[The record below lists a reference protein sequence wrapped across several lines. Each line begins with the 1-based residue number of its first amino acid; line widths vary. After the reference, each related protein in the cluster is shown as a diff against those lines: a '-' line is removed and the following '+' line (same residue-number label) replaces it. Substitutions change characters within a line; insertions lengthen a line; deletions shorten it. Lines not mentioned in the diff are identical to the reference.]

1 MIKNAVISTREELM
15 MANTSL
21 YAEFLNNYDVDNSI
35 RPFIKGNGGGISS
48 PTLEVKITERPT
60 CTPVNPTV
68 KPITPTSTPT
78 VRPFRP
84 IEPFP
89 ELVIGYIIKDKP
101 TLDWDVFKTY
111 DIPDSNQYV
120 EYDSYTYTFKKFDKL
135 ENATT
140 YWTEFLQ
147 DKTILDNSIKRLEQK
162 KSNKIW
168 DFYSYNIDN
177 SYISKLY
184 DEMYMSFTNVRRYNE
199 ISQNII
205 KSFDQYTEK
214 TDLIAFEFEGLS
226 EFETNIIETGGSTD
240 VTKGKLSIHVKHK
253 KLKNIDYYVTATNG
267 THVDYDG
274 TIYFVNNNVSYVT
287 AYLSADPSVYK
298 TVALKPSQLVKIPG
312 EQDLTKTKEISAC
325 LKSYNAHRM
334 LRPLSLYT
342 TSLLFDETYNESLIL
357 HHSDWNLMDEFGHYD
372 DYQCRIEFNTGGN
385 YEVCT
390 KAEPIVRTAQFNSL
404 HISVANRMYIHGSV
418 DVIDDTHIRLYL
430 TALDVTAQ
438 LFNSSEA
445 SYRITIFK
453 YKRDNN
459 NKIISDTEEELITFD
474 AKLSCKR
481 LYPTGALRPKI
492 RLMDPLNF
500 ESSLSAD
507 NDKNKN
513 NNFSQ
518 TFKASQNTIITVTS
532 KDTLSKL
539 VSLSIEPANGN
550 ATALVPKVKRDG
562 DAFKIYCVGKGSYKI
577 NYSLYHESDNYIDD
591 TDNYSIIVSD
601 YPYIVNKDFDS
612 LKDDT
617 VLGVNT
623 YAEQIKEDSSIK
635 KMGVTCS
642 LNVFEN
648 ENIIPASIIG
658 QFNTF
663 NEDSRTNTSSFAT
676 ESEIDYIYT
685 DYDYSQ
691 LNDGKLMFTVWYRCT
706 KEYSNVSPLR
716 IYFVNIDNSIIYF
729 DYNPKIAQSFKVS
742 RAFMFFGL
750 IDDFT
755 DYGKDLTQELYAI
768 SKQNKISGFIKVSLG
783 LSDKPWTSSLVK
795 EVVRPIY
802 DPFITNLQNKY
813 IAKFTATQVSYINR
827 LRKTTQNLSLQNE
840 KITNYLASQNLT
852 STYTSHVL
860 FNNKLS
866 YIEKID
872 AQKQISNAY
881 IFNTAALGLSVIE
894 EDNDVLSPWN
904 VSPQITI
911 DNPTVYYNLNEY
923 YGKVRKGC
931 MYKTTE
937 KNYDLDI
944 SKNPKFDT
952 DLDSVGITITISKTD
967 QIKVEFTFEQIYAM
981 INGKKENIY
990 CIDKNS
996 LKIAGTIDG
1005 KRVELKYV
1013 NGCSWNKTTGKVT
1026 ISEDKSFNLVF
1037 GILNSRKRINLT
1049 FVVDEYYQV
1058 LDDIVI
1064 EDYDV
1069 YCGDGSPLNN
1079 LGGLAFKDSSYLL
1092 DIKNDPA
1099 NNDKNIK
1106 NIKNTIK
1113 ADKYAYAHV
1122 WVNSSYL
1129 SGVERIVSNLIVGS
1143 AKVQSSNTSSSEEGI
1158 SAQEDKPS
1166 IAYFGTLSLR
1176 DNNLIFEK
1184 NYVLENPSVA
1194 KIIQPMRLPFRY
1206 VSDENIKWLVSGAR
1220 QLNIL
1225 EDHDYDICLNLS
1237 SANGGFDNFKT
1248 SAYSIRILCK
1258 NRLILIASDVNK
1270 YSSFTFNYKKNYD
1283 KYGFITALCIFD
1295 ANDNL
1300 VQTYMLNT
1308 SFFPYTKA
1316 TIVLERIHQTPIYY
1330 YNDALSEYKENG
1342 DYDNLLPSFT
1352 FYKDKVDQK
1361 FTCSQIS
1368 SYCNSYV
1375 GLISIMPLR
1384 YKDNFRTLMDNMSI
1398 SVLNNKVCAIQQL
1411 ENLAISNVII
1421 TGSKPDNLNKT
1432 KSVSI
1437 SNVLKIDGIKTEGKA
1452 VTKHI
1457 PDTIQYI
1464 GYLMYYYNMLYLRD
1478 LGWVM
1483 NDDCDSEDMIYYMIM
1498 LDKLKH
1504 QSVTFSKFRE
1514 KLFVDG
1520 KAKYGNQI
1528 DIYDTDLASKLDW
1541 KTTIGYVEY
1550 FNKFKSNI
1558 LKYWEDRIDAYN
1570 ILEEVLGAYDSRLT
1584 VVEQI
1589 DKYLDILGDDGTKRK
1604 KIYFILTTENGED
1617 KWAVSQINNR
1627 IYQQDALYYIWSNVY
1642 QIMFDGV
1649 FDFDLINDAIIRDI
1663 YNYGLFPEIEI
1674 PEMDNDGFFVP
1685 YKVNRNGKIEKST
1698 NGWDGSGDE
1707 KYKYILDENNFII
1720 GIDADIDLPEN
1731 EQKAR
1736 YWEFSQISD
1745 FNGWGSYEIVGAD
1758 KDGWGKLMKD
1768 GKEYI
1773 LTIKGKIVERKKRTN
1788 STDVYHSKFGFLR
1801 NGKQYIRYR
1810 RRLDNKAPQSVHA
1823 TYFGDCKEYWLDEN
1837 KSNIIKTNKR
1847 SLITGIRLQ
1856 RFLCELFISELN
1868 KTTYMV
1874 DVIQKFFEINN
1885 ALGRLKTDWREILN
1899 KKLKKDNNTEENKID
1914 VFTQEIKYPLV
1925 DFNLKEFSFEHKC
1938 IYPEDRTLQGVL
1950 SYTFNYYC
1958 WDDHKIKEEDGAE
1971 YMNIDIPEY
1980 SLQRQIVHE
1989 SQIYDDYFSL
1999 SITIPQNIGIYRKG
2013 IGKFNFT
2020 TTYIVFDGNESELTY
2035 ISTYSI
2041 SDSTYHSNI
2050 KGVLV
2055 KPAISTGIE
2064 PFIIYPWNINK
2075 NNSTIIDSDDNN
2087 DNISYTN
2094 LYEPVCWS
2102 STIADLSGL
2111 PNYSDYDRLSRYVD
2125 VDTSGLRN
2133 TEVIMAKIKSGELKD
2148 APAAELCY
2156 NYDGG
2161 EFVKV
2166 KTSNNDKSYIIE
2178 NKLQKNR
2185 LISYTY
2191 TITYSYGINYSNS
2204 FSYYNM
2210 WAYNSISSPK
2220 LKPVTYV
2227 SDAELS
2233 KYPLCEYSVSETT
2246 PIYNNQTEK
2255 RVIGSEIVATYTYK
2269 YIAPNITYQITAS
2282 YIKNN
2287 YQTVISYYNKY
2298 HLKYKEETQLGPDNT
2313 SFPIPKSTK
2322 VSQASE
2328 ETHEI
2333 AAFSMRAPAESFQDN
2348 RTTLY
2353 MTVNRLDE
2361 LMMYDDGISNVGRG
2375 GGGRINASTTKIY
2388 ATLKPTLDPTI
2399 TIELTIPPIITR
2411 PVPTIKPTLL
2421 PKPTIVISVEPTIR
2435 PIITSSPIDIPT
2447 IVPSEELKK
2456 SVFSEETINDIITN
2470 ASIKRVYRIYQ
2481 NGNAYS
2487 PSYLYKS
2494 DDLIKYSSDEQKN
2507 ARRKFFTDAILSKF
2521 IGIEN
2526 GNVGDEIITSY
2537 INSYIMKYGF
2547 KDLVLG
2553 VTYYNSNG
2561 FVEYE
2566 IKNDYEIIDEAKDK
2580 RDYLRDTFGFYLGSV
2595 SQWQIVQDNVKRI
2608 NTELYKINKEL
2619 KKLSY
2624 TYTKT
2629 YNLYPEVD
2637 YFYEGKYADNK
2648 YCNRLFWTSSE
2659 IDKDEAWPM
2668 FFDQY
2673 YCGLNNKL
2681 TSAYVRPFMT
2691 YKEPTTQ
2698 TQSEEPQLSRVTS
2711 VETK

>member
-1 MIKNAVISTREELM
+1 MIKNVVISTREELM

-21 YAEFLNNYDVDNSI
+21 YTEFLNNYDVDNSI
-35 RPFIKGNGGGISS
+35 RVFTGGGGGGNIANTIA
-48 PTLEVKITERPT
+48 PTYIPRPT
-60 CTPVNPTV
+60 CTPILPTV

-78 VRPFRP
+78 IRPFRP

-120 EYDSYTYTFKKFDKL
+120 EYDSYTCTFKKFDKL
-135 ENATT
+135 ENATA

-147 DKTILDNSIKRLEQK
+147 DKTVLDNSIKRLEQK

-184 DEMYMSFTNVRRYNE
+184 DEMYMSFTNVRRFNE

-214 TDLIAFEFEGLS
+214 TDLVAFEFEGLS

-240 VTKGKLSIHVKHK
+240 VTKGKLNIHVKHK
-253 KLKNIDYYVTATNG
+253 RLKNIDYYVTATNG
-267 THVDYDG
+267 AHVDYDG

-298 TVALKPSQLVKIPG
+298 TVAVKPSQLVKIPG
-312 EQDLTKTKEISAC
+312 EQDLTKTNEISAC
-325 LKSYNAHRM
+325 LKSYTAHRM

-342 TSLLFDETYNESLIL
+342 TSLMFDETYNESVTL
-357 HHSDWNLMDEFGHYD
+357 HHANWNLMDKFGHYD
-372 DYQCRIEFNTGGN
+372 DYQCRIEFNTGGS
-385 YEVCT
+385 YEICT

-418 DVIDDTHIRLYL
+418 DVIDDTHMRLYL

-438 LFNSSEA
+438 LFDSSKA
-445 SYRITIFK
+445 LYKITIFK

-459 NKIISDTEEELITFD
+459 NKIIPDAEEELITFD

-492 RLMDPLNF
+492 RLMDPLSF
-500 ESSLSAD
+500 ESSNSAD
-507 NDKNKN
+507 NEKNKN

-518 TFKASQNTIITVTS
+518 TFKASQNTIITVSS
-532 KDTLSKL
+532 KDSLSKL
-539 VSLSIEPANGN
+539 VAISVEPANGN

-562 DAFKIYCVGKGSYKI
+562 DTFKIFCFGKGSYKI
-577 NYSLYHESDNYIDD
+577 NYSLYHESDNYVDD
-591 TDNYSIIVSD
+591 TDNYSIIISD

-612 LKDDT
+612 LNNVGINVFSIPD
-617 VLGVNT
+617 
-623 YAEQIKEDSSIK
+623 ESDSSIK
-635 KMGVTCS
+635 KIGIHCS
-642 LNVFEN
+642 LNIS

-691 LNDGKLMFTVWYRCT
+691 IESTEETTGKHLLFDVWYRCDSD
-706 KEYSNVSPLR
+706 YANVSPLR

-729 DYNPKIAQSFKVS
+729 DYSPEISKSFKVS

-768 SKQNKISGFIKVSLG
+768 SKQNKISGFIKISLG

-813 IAKFTATQVSYINR
+813 IAKFTASQVSYINQI
-827 LRKTTQNLSLQNE
+827 RKTVLNTSLQNE
-840 KITNYLASQNLT
+840 KITNYLSSQNLT
-852 STYTSHVL
+852 STYTSYVL
-860 FNNKLS
+860 SNNKLS

-881 IFNTAALGLSVIE
+881 IFNTAALGLSIIE

-911 DNPTVYYNLNEY
+911 DNPTVYYDLNEY

-1069 YCGDGSPLNN
+1069 YCGNGSPLNE
-1079 LGGLAFKDSSYLL
+1079 LVGLAFKDSSDLL
-1092 DIKNDPA
+1092 KLEQNSYGAVKTAIA
-1099 NNDKNIK
+1099 
-1106 NIKNTIK
+1106 T
-1113 ADKYAYAHV
+1113 DKYAYAHV
-1122 WVNSSYL
+1122 WVDPTKL

-1143 AKVQSSNTSSSEEGI
+1143 AKVQAPN
-1158 SAQEDKPS
+1158 

-1176 DNNLIFEK
+1176 DDSLIFEK
-1184 NYVLENPSVA
+1184 NYVLENPTVA
-1194 KIIQPMRLPFRY
+1194 KIIQPLRLSFRY
-1206 VSDENIKWLVSGAR
+1206 VSDDNIKWLISGAR

-1225 EDHDYDICLNLS
+1225 EDHDYDICLNLN
-1237 SANGGFDNFKT
+1237 SANGGFDKFKT
-1248 SAYSIRILCK
+1248 SSYNIRILCK
-1258 NRLILIASDVNK
+1258 NKLILIASDVNK

-1300 VQTYMLNT
+1300 VKTYMLNT

-1361 FTCSQIS
+1361 FACSEIS
-1368 SYCNSYV
+1368 SYCNAYV
-1375 GLISIMPLR
+1375 GLISILPLK
-1384 YKDNFRTLMDNMSI
+1384 YKNDLSTLMDNMSI

-1411 ENLAISNVII
+1411 EDEDKTLDTSNIIIS
-1421 TGSKPDNLNKT
+1421 GRKPIDNSTIAKVN
-1432 KSVSI
+1432 I
-1437 SNVLKIDGIKTEGKA
+1437 SNVLKIDGIQTKGEGL
-1452 VTKHI
+1452 TKHI

-1478 LGWVM
+1478 LGWIM

-1504 QSVTFSKFRE
+1504 QSATFSDFRTN
-1514 KLFVDG
+1514 LFDNG

-1528 DIYDTDLASKLDW
+1528 DIYDSDLASKLDW

-1674 PEMDNDGFFVP
+1674 PEMTSDGFFVP
-1685 YKVNRNGKIEKST
+1685 YKINRNGKVEKST
-1698 NGWDGSGDE
+1698 DGWDGSGDE

-1731 EQKAR
+1731 EQKVR
-1736 YWEFSQISD
+1736 YWEFSQLSD

-1758 KDGWGKLMKD
+1758 KDGWGTLMKN
-1768 GKEYI
+1768 GKEYV
-1773 LTIKGKIVERKKRTN
+1773 LTIKGKIVERKKRIN
-1788 STDVYHSKFGFLR
+1788 STDVYHNKFGFLR
-1801 NGKQYIRYR
+1801 NGKQYVRYR

-1837 KSNIIKTNKR
+1837 KSNIIKTNRR

-1899 KKLKKDNNTEENKID
+1899 VEKGID
-1914 VFTQEIKYPLV
+1914 DKFKQEIKYPLV

-1958 WDDHKIKEEDGAE
+1958 WEDHEIKEEAGAE

-1999 SITIPQNIGIYRKG
+1999 SITIPQNTGIYRKG
-2013 IGKFNFT
+2013 IGKFGFNN
-2020 TTYIVFDGNESELTY
+2020 TYVYFDTVESKLTD
-2035 ISTYSI
+2035 ISTCSI
-2041 SDSTYHSNI
+2041 PDSTYHSNI

-2055 KPAISTGIE
+2055 KPDKSTGIE

-2075 NNSTIIDSDDNN
+2075 NTSTIIDSDDNN
-2087 DNISYTN
+2087 DDVSYNN

-2111 PNYSDYDRLSRYVD
+2111 PNFSDYDRLSRYVD

-2161 EFVKV
+2161 EFFKIET
-2166 KTSNNDKSYIIE
+2166 KRNDKGEIE
-2178 NKLQKNR
+2178 ITNKHDFKNR
-2185 LISYTY
+2185 LITYTY

-2210 WAYNSISSPK
+2210 WAYNNISSPII
-2220 LKPVTYV
+2220 TSDDYV
-2227 SDAELS
+2227 LDLEIS
-2233 KYPLCEYSVSETT
+2233 KYPLCEYSVSNPD
-2246 PIYNNQTEK
+2246 PIYEDNDINK
-2255 RVIGSEIVATYTYK
+2255 RILGAKITATYTYK
-2269 YIAPNITYQITAS
+2269 YIAPNITYKVTAYYS
-2282 YIKNN
+2282 TSS
-2287 YQTVISYYNKY
+2287 YQTVISHYNKY
-2298 HLKYKEETQLGPDNT
+2298 HLKYKEEIELTPGAV
-2313 SFPIPKSTK
+2313 FPVPISNE

-2328 ETHEI
+2328 ETTEMTT
-2333 AAFSMRAPAESFQDN
+2333 FSMRAQEESFQDN
-2348 RTTLY
+2348 TVLY

-2361 LMMYDDGISNVGRG
+2361 LMMYNDGISNVGGGG

-2388 ATLKPTLDPTI
+2388 ATLEPTLEQII

-2421 PKPTIVISVEPTIR
+2421 PKPTINVSIEPTIS
-2435 PIITSSPIDIPT
+2435 PIITISPTYVTLEEVSIFSDKT
-2447 IVPSEELKK
+2447 ITE
-2456 SVFSEETINDIITN
+2456 IIRN
-2470 ASIKRVYRIYQ
+2470 ASIKQVYNQSTKDELYNSREIIK
-2481 NGNAYS
+2481 NNT
-2487 PSYLYKS
+2487 SYRY
-2494 DDLIKYSSDEQKN
+2494 
-2507 ARRKFFTDAILSKF
+2507 FFTDDRLNKVVGMQNANI
-2521 IGIEN
+2521 
-2526 GNVGDEIITSY
+2526 GDEIITSY

-2547 KDLVLG
+2547 KELVLE
-2553 VTYYNSNG
+2553 VTYYNKDG

-2566 IKNDYEIIDEAKDK
+2566 IENDYEIVDEAKEK
-2580 RDYLRDTFGFYLGSV
+2580 RDKLRETFGFYLGSV

-2608 NTELYKINKEL
+2608 NTELYKINEEL
-2619 KKLSY
+2619 KKVTY
-2624 TYTKT
+2624 TYNNHT
-2629 YNLYPEVD
+2629 YNVYPEVD

-2691 YKEPTTQ
+2691 YKEPTAQ
-2698 TQSEEPQLSRVTS
+2698 AQSEEPQLSEVTS

>member
-21 YAEFLNNYDVDNSI
+21 YTEFLNNYDVDNSI
-35 RPFIKGNGGGISS
+35 RVFTGGGGGGNIANTIA
-48 PTLEVKITERPT
+48 PTYIPRPT
-60 CTPVNPTV
+60 CTPILPTV

-78 VRPFRP
+78 IRPFRP

-120 EYDSYTYTFKKFDKL
+120 EYDSYTCTFKKFDKL
-135 ENATT
+135 ENATA

-147 DKTILDNSIKRLEQK
+147 DKTVLDNSIKRLEQK

-184 DEMYMSFTNVRRYNE
+184 DEMYMSFTNVRRFNE

-214 TDLIAFEFEGLS
+214 TDLVAFEFEGLS

-240 VTKGKLSIHVKHK
+240 VTKGKLNIHVKHK
-253 KLKNIDYYVTATNG
+253 RLKNIDYYVTATNG
-267 THVDYDG
+267 AHVDYDG

-298 TVALKPSQLVKIPG
+298 TVAVKPSQLVKIPG
-312 EQDLTKTKEISAC
+312 EQDLTKTNEISAC
-325 LKSYNAHRM
+325 LKSYTAHRM

-342 TSLLFDETYNESLIL
+342 TSLMFDETYNESVIL
-357 HHSDWNLMDEFGHYD
+357 HHANWKLMDEFGHY
-372 DYQCRIEFNTGGN
+372 DYQCRIEFNTGGS
-385 YEVCT
+385 YEICT

-418 DVIDDTHIRLYL
+418 DVIDDTHMRLYL

-438 LFNSSEA
+438 LFDSSKA
-445 SYRITIFK
+445 LYKITIFK

-459 NKIISDTEEELITFD
+459 NKIIPDAEEELITFD

-481 LYPTGALRPKI
+481 LYPTGSLRPKI
-492 RLMDPLNF
+492 RLMDPLSF
-500 ESSLSAD
+500 ESSNSAD
-507 NDKNKN
+507 NEKNKN

-518 TFKASQNTIITVTS
+518 TFKASQNTIITVSS
-532 KDTLSKL
+532 KDSLSKL
-539 VSLSIEPANGN
+539 VAISVEPANGN

-562 DAFKIYCVGKGSYKI
+562 DTFKIYCFGKGSYKI
-577 NYSLYHESDNYIDD
+577 NYSLYHESDNYVDD
-591 TDNYSIIVSD
+591 TDNYSIIISD

-612 LKDDT
+612 LNN
-617 VLGVNT
+617 VGI
-623 YAEQIKEDSSIK
+623 YAFSTPDESDSSIK
-635 KMGVTCS
+635 KIGIHCS
-642 LNVFEN
+642 LNIS

-691 LNDGKLMFTVWYRCT
+691 IESTEETTGKHLLFDVWYRCDSD
-706 KEYSNVSPLR
+706 YANVSPLR

-729 DYNPKIAQSFKVS
+729 DYSPEISKSFKVS

-768 SKQNKISGFIKVSLG
+768 SKQNKISGFIKISLG
-783 LSDKPWTSSLVK
+783 LSDKSWTSSLVK

-813 IAKFTATQVSYINR
+813 IAKFTASQVSYINQI
-827 LRKTTQNLSLQNE
+827 RKTVLNTSLQNE
-840 KITNYLASQNLT
+840 KITNYLSSQNLT
-852 STYTSHVL
+852 STYTSYVL
-860 FNNKLS
+860 SNNKLS

-881 IFNTAALGLSVIE
+881 IFNTAALGLSIIE

-911 DNPTVYYNLNEY
+911 DNPTVYYDLNEY

-1069 YCGDGSPLNN
+1069 YCGNGSSIYKSPL
-1079 LGGLAFKDSSYLL
+1079 SYLTDL
-1092 DIKNDPA
+1092 KEFTNSAYSLTYQLKDV
-1099 NNDKNIK
+1099 
-1106 NIKNTIK
+1106 NTVKEAIK

-1122 WVNSSYL
+1122 WINQSYL
-1129 SGVERIVSNLIVGS
+1129 TYVERIVSNLIVGS
-1143 AKVQSSNTSSSEEGI
+1143 AKVQSSTNTSSSEEGI
-1158 SAQEDKPS
+1158 SAQEDTS
-1166 IAYFGTLSLR
+1166 SNIAYFGTLSLR
-1176 DNNLIFEK
+1176 DDSLIFEK
-1184 NYVLENPSVA
+1184 NYVLENPTVA
-1194 KIIQPMRLPFRY
+1194 KIIQPLRLSFRY
-1206 VSDENIKWLVSGAR
+1206 VSDENIKWLISGAR

-1225 EDHDYDICLNLS
+1225 EDHDYDICLNLN
-1237 SANGGFDNFKT
+1237 SANGGFDKFKT
-1248 SAYSIRILCK
+1248 SSYNIRILCK
-1258 NRLILIASDVNK
+1258 NKLILIASDVNK

-1352 FYKDKVDQK
+1352 FYKDKVNQK
-1361 FTCSQIS
+1361 FACSEIS
-1368 SYCNSYV
+1368 SYCNAYV
-1375 GLISIMPLR
+1375 GLISILPLK
-1384 YKDNFRTLMDNMSI
+1384 YKNDLSILMDNMSI

-1411 ENLAISNVII
+1411 EDEDKTLDTSNIIIS
-1421 TGSKPDNLNKT
+1421 GSKPIDNSNIAK
-1432 KSVSI
+1432 VNI
-1437 SNVLKIDGIKTEGKA
+1437 SNVLKIDGIQTKGK
-1452 VTKHI
+1452 VLTKHI

-1478 LGWVM
+1478 LGWIM

-1504 QSVTFSKFRE
+1504 QSATFSDFRT
-1514 KLFVDG
+1514 KLFDNG

-1528 DIYDTDLASKLDW
+1528 DIYDSDLADKLDW

-1649 FDFDLINDAIIRDI
+1649 FDFDLINDVIIRDI

-1674 PEMDNDGFFVP
+1674 PEMTSDGFFVP
-1685 YKVNRNGKIEKST
+1685 YKINRNGKIVESFEISKD
-1698 NGWDGSGDE
+1698 NKKEYIWDGSGDE

-1731 EQKAR
+1731 EQKVR
-1736 YWEFSQISD
+1736 YWEFSQLSD

-1758 KDGWGKLMKD
+1758 KDGWGTLMKNS
-1768 GKEYI
+1768 KEYV

-1788 STDVYHSKFGFLR
+1788 STNVYHNKFGFLR
-1801 NGKQYIRYR
+1801 NGKQYVRYR

-1837 KSNIIKTNKR
+1837 KSNIIKTNRR

-1899 KKLKKDNNTEENKID
+1899 VEKGID
-1914 VFTQEIKYPLV
+1914 DKFKQEIKYPLV

-1958 WDDHKIKEEDGAE
+1958 WEDHEIKEEAGAE

-2013 IGKFNFT
+2013 IGKFEFNN
-2020 TTYIVFDGNESELTY
+2020 TYVYFDNVENKLTD
-2035 ISTYSI
+2035 ISTLLI
-2041 SDSTYHSNI
+2041 KDSDYYDAY
-2050 KGVLV
+2050 GVLV
-2055 KPAISTGIE
+2055 KPDKSTGIE

-2075 NNSTIIDSDDNN
+2075 NTSTIIDSDDNS
-2087 DNISYTN
+2087 DNNLSCTN
-2094 LYEPVCWS
+2094 IYEPVCWS

-2111 PNYSDYDRLSRYVD
+2111 PNFSDYDRLSRYVD

-2156 NYDGG
+2156 NYDAG
-2161 EFVKV
+2161 EFVKTEKDSEGNI
-2166 KTSNNDKSYIIE
+2166 KTSYK
-2178 NKLQKNR
+2178 NKL
-2185 LISYTY
+2185 ITYTY
-2191 TITYSYGINYSNS
+2191 NVTYSYGLNHSSN
-2204 FSYYNM
+2204 FSYFNL
-2210 WAYNSISSPK
+2210 WAYNNVNFESTET
-2220 LKPVTYV
+2220 TYV
-2227 SDAELS
+2227 ADSEIS
-2233 KYPLCEYSVSETT
+2233 KYPICSYSLKDV
-2246 PIYNNQTEK
+2246 
-2255 RVIGSEIVATYTYK
+2255 GYTYNYVYTNNNTYHQIK
-2269 YIAPNITYQITAS
+2269 NGVFITVSYSYQYIASQITYQVNYKAET
-2282 YIKNN
+2282 KN
-2287 YQTVISYYNKY
+2287 YQTVYSYYNKY
-2298 HLKYKEETQLGPDNT
+2298 HIKYKEETQLGPDSI
-2313 SFPIPKSTK
+2313 SFPIPESNNSKSN
-2322 VSQASE
+2322 QDSE
-2328 ETHEI
+2328 ENNDETN
-2333 AAFSMRAPAESFQDN
+2333 ESRQIP
-2348 RTTLY
+2348 LC

-2361 LMMYDDGISNVGRG
+2361 LMMYDNTIANVSVGGG
-2375 GGGRINASTTKIY
+2375 GGGRINTSTTKIY
-2388 ATLKPTLDPTI
+2388 ATLGPTTTLT
-2399 TIELTIPPIITR
+2399 TIPTIITR

-2421 PKPTIVISVEPTIR
+2421 PKPTINVSIEPTIK
-2435 PIITSSPIDIPT
+2435 PIITVSPITLPT
-2447 IVPSEELKK
+2447 LNTSEEVKT
-2456 SVFSEETINDIITN
+2456 SVFKNDTIKEIIRN
-2470 ASIKRVYRIYQ
+2470 ASIKMVYNQ
-2481 NGNAYS
+2481 TTKNT
-2487 PSYLYKS
+2487 LYNS
-2494 DDLIKYSSDEQKN
+2494 FELINDEKGF
-2507 ARRKFFTDAILSKF
+2507 RSFFTDTILTKF

-2526 GNVGDEIITSY
+2526 ANIGDEIISSY

-2547 KDLVLG
+2547 KELVLG
-2553 VTYYNSNG
+2553 VTYYNSYG
-2561 FVEYE
+2561 FVEYIVDND
-2566 IKNDYEIIDEAKDK
+2566 IKVIDEAKEK
-2580 RDYLRDTFGFYLGSV
+2580 RDKLRETFGFYLGSV

-2608 NTELYKINKEL
+2608 NAELYKINEEL
-2619 KKLSY
+2619 KGK
-2624 TYTKT
+2624 
-2629 YNLYPEVD
+2629 NYPEVD

-2673 YCGLNNKL
+2673 YCGLNNKM

-2691 YKEPTTQ
+2691 YKEPTT
-2698 TQSEEPQLSRVTS
+2698 
-2711 VETK
+2711 